1 MKMQPPET
9 VWLIDSTLRDGEQSP
24 GVAFSRKTKET
35 IAAMLADAG
44 VDELEVGTPA
54 MGVVEQEDIRSI
66 SSLNLNCRLTCW
78 CRARREDIEAAAE
91 CHAEGVHISFP
102 VSRIHLNAMKKDE
115 DWVLSRLKEL
125 LPVAADAF
133 GFVSVGALDATRA
146 EAPFLTMFAETAA
159 HCGAH
164 RLRIADTVGV
174 ATPASAASVVT
185 ALRRP
190 AGDMALEFHAHNDLG
205 MATANAVSAVQAGVD
220 AVSVTVNGLGERA
233 GNATLEE
240 VATALSVTGVRGCRV
255 RLSHLMELCRF
266 VAEASGRPISP
277 NKAITGSLVFTHE
290 SGIHCDGMFKDARTY
305 EPFSGRLLGRSSE
318 FVMGKH
324 SGKAMLQQVLKDMG
338 FQDIQAIRPEVYDK
352 ILDDLKLR
360 YTADEQNILNRH

>member
-24 GVAFSRKTKET
+24 GVAFSRKTKEA

-54 MGVVEQEDIRSI
+54 MGAVEQEDIRSI
-66 SSLNLNCRLTCW
+66 SHLNLNCRLTCW
-78 CRARREDIEAAAE
+78 CRARREDIEAAAK

-159 HCGAH
+159 RCGAH

-174 ATPASAASVVT
+174 ATPASAAAVVT
-185 ALRRP
+185 ALRRRS

-233 GNATLEE
+233 GNAALEE

-338 FQDIQAIRPEVYDK
+338 FQDIQAIRPECYDQV
-352 ILDDLKLR
+352 LHRLKQR
-360 YTADEQNILNRH
+360 YAVENNMPEAV